1 MRDLRDHWLNLR
13 PKNPIPMTAKIFTS
27 LLIIASLPFNGSAQ
41 KDFALSSKG
50 DTLKGELKFYS
61 FDNLDRV
68 QINSGGKKSS
78 YTALQVRGF
87 FKDGSTYQS
96 AKYDNSVRFMKVI
109 KSGYL
114 SLLAFNATSQ
124 GSWDGRYLLKKDG
137 TSLEVPNLAFKKMM
151 SKFLEDCPEVHD
163 RITNG
168 ELPKRDLEKIV
179 DLYNRCLQAKTELLI
194 TTKPSATP
202 FNNEKILAITKLSE
216 KVEAENFLTKKDV
229 LDLLKDI
236 QGKVSK
242 NEAIPNYLTD
252 GLKSYLADTPA
263 LLKEA
268 DELIALLKK

>member
-1 MRDLRDHWLNLR
+1 
-13 PKNPIPMTAKIFTS
+13 MTTKLFT
-27 LLIIASLPFNGSAQ
+27 LLLSIASLPFNSFAQ
-41 KDFALSSKG
+41 KNYALSSKG

-179 DLYNRCLQAKTELLI
+179 DLYNTCLQTKTETLI
-194 TTKPSATP
+194 TTKPVVAPS
-202 FNNEKILAITKLSE
+202 FSSEKILAIKKLSE

-229 LDLLKDI
+229 LDLLKDMR
-236 QGKVSK
+236 GKVSK
-242 NEAIPNYLTD
+242 NEAIPNYLTE